1 LQKVREVKKTI
12 LLTGFEPF
20 AGKRLNASWEVV
32 RGLNGQC
39 VGDAHI
45 IVSESLPC
53 AFRESLLRLEQLIEL
68 HQPVIVIGVGQA
80 GGRAAFS
87 LERVAINLQDAA
99 TPDAFDYQPVDQ
111 PVIEGDSAAYFSTLP
126 NKAILTSLREHG
138 IPANVSQSAGTYVC
152 NTVFYS
158 LMHAASRSAVPF
170 RAGFV
175 HIPYLPEQAAN
186 KKPGTPSMSESIAA
200 LGLRLALS
208 VTLALKEDHS
218 LSTGTSCRTSMGYL
232 ASANH

>member
-39 VGDAHI
+39 LGDEHI
-45 IVSESLPC
+45 IVSASLPC
-53 AFRESLLRLEQLIEL
+53 AFRESLLQLEQLIEL
-68 HQPVIVIGVGQA
+68 HQPVIVVGVGQA

-99 TPDAFDYQPVDQ
+99 KPDAFDYQPIDQ
-111 PVIEGDSAAYFSTLP
+111 PVIEGASAAYFSTLP
-126 NKAILTSLREHG
+126 VKAILASLREQG
-138 IPANVSQSAGTYVC
+138 IPAQISQSAGTYVC
-152 NTVFYS
+152 NTLFYR

-175 HIPYLPEQAAN
+175 HLPYLPEQAAH
-186 KKPGTPSMSESIAA
+186 KTTATPSMSESVAA
-200 LGLRLALS
+200 RGLRLALS
-208 VTLALKEDHS
+208 VTLSVKENH
-218 LSTGTSCRTSMGYL
+218 LLCAA
-232 ASANH
+232 ASD